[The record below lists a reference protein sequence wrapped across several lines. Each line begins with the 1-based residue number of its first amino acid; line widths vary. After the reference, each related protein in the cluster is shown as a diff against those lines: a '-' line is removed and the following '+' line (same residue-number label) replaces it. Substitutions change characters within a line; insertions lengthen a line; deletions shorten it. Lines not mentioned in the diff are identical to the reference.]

1 MYIYIYIYIY
11 RSVGTKKG
19 KKNYTLTL
27 PRPRRLNPNLTP
39 TINSN
44 LIRNPNPGTPRTPLY
59 LITRSRCSSSVPRN
73 RYLRRHHLII
83 ILPNLRPINETLA
96 IPIAGYR
103 TTSNSLRMSKT
114 GNFCRA

>member
-1 MYIYIYIYIY
+1 M
-11 RSVGTKKG
+11 R
-19 KKNYTLTL
+19 
-27 PRPRRLNPNLTP
+27 

-44 LIRNPNPGTPRTPLY
+44 LIRNPNTRTPRTPIHIPTV
-59 LITRSRCSSSVPRN
+59 ITRPRRTSNIPRN

-103 TTSNSLRMSKT
+103 TTSNSLRMTET
-114 GNFCRA
+114 GHFCRARARVAGRVLRQVREQVSEDGFQRRYGERD